1 MDPQSKVHLENA
13 GLSEHN
19 KIQNLPNNPPSDGKN
34 SEPRIP
40 IDLVYCLRRGWRTTS
55 RRGKPGKS
63 IVLFQGSPEAA
74 PVNNS
79 VPPTKKRNREE
90 EPVEDDGKRRIPS
103 KKKLIIMEPGASS
116 SSGRPIPQNGGERAP
131 ESSRSAKGKAPAEMP
146 TKQYFCSN
154 CCRKFDSYFALGGHR
169 AYHVRETR
177 KWWGHQPSWAAVWYG
192 QQGVQPNYQETV
204 HVQHEQHGCPW
215 CNRSFT
221 TARVCRR
228 TAGSAA

>member
-103 KKKLIIMEPGASS
+103 KKKLIIMEPGASLHQA
-116 SSGRPIPQNGGERAP
+116 GRFLKTVV
-131 ESSRSAKGKAPAEMP
+131 KGLQK
-146 TKQYFCSN
+146 
-154 CCRKFDSYFALGGHR
+154 
-169 AYHVRETR
+169 
-177 KWWGHQPSWAAVWYG
+177 AAVR
-192 QQGVQPNYQETV
+192 PKARRLLR
-204 HVQHEQHGCPW
+204 CP
-215 CNRSFT
+215 RSST
-221 TARVCRR
+221 SAATA
-228 TAGSAA
+228 AGSSIPILHWVATGRTM